1 MSALGVKDMATELL
15 FVTVECGAAKQDAA
29 LPSDVPIASLVPQL
43 LEMLGLHSASERDDV
58 SRWVLTS
65 DDGEVLPG
73 NFTLA
78 KAGVEEGR
86 VIRLKDRSSAGRE
99 PVGSDTSSLPSP
111 SQVNSPAA
119 QSVTATHRVAL
130 PEASHLDA
138 RLRAVAHAVA
148 SAGVDTPR
156 RLAIP
161 RSRSVLERAEAAW
174 RSSDYRHQLDEVI
187 SAQRLTSPV
196 TIAVI
201 SPKGGVGKTTTAALL
216 GTLLAMVRS
225 DRVVAVDCNPDYG
238 TLGPLLTPG
247 HDFFVDDLV
256 GVVHQPA
263 LTVTMLERFLG
274 RAEHGLMVLPVPTDP
289 ERMERLDEGAYQ
301 RVINRLQELAGI
313 VLLDCGA
320 GINDPITRVAVASAD
335 QLVLVSDADPTTA
348 TLVVQAGARLAE
360 GKSLTYV
367 VNKQPRSGS
376 QLNMERLAEDARSA
390 RGLIQIEANAAAA
403 SRVSRGEFNWRDAPD
418 NWQVAFR
425 ELAAILATDWATLGL
440 TD

>member
-1 MSALGVKDMATELL
+1 VSALGVKDMATELL
-15 FVTVECGAAKQDAA
+15 FVTVECDAAKQDAA

-43 LEMLGLHSASERDDV
+43 LKMLGLHSASERDDV
-58 SRWVLTS
+58 SRWVLTA

-78 KAGVEEGR
+78 KAGVEEGH
-86 VIRLKDRSSAGRE
+86 VIRLRDRSSAS
-99 PVGSDTSSLPSP
+99 PPSP

-119 QSVTATHRVAL
+119 QSVTVTHRVAL

-138 RLRAVAHAVA
+138 RLRAVAHAVV

-174 RSSDYRHQLDEVI
+174 RSSDYRHQLDEAI

-238 TLGPLLTPG
+238 TLGLLLTPG
-247 HDFFVDDLV
+247 HDIFVDDLV

-274 RAEHGLMVLPVPTDP
+274 RAEHGLMVLPAPTDP

-348 TLVVQAGARLAE
+348 TLVLQAGVRLAE

-390 RGLIQIEANAAAA
+390 RGLIQIEADAAAA